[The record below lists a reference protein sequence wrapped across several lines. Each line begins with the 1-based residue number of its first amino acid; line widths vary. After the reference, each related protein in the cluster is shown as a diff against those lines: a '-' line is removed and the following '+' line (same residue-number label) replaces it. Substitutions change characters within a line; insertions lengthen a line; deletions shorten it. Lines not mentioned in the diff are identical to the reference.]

1 MVQNYQININ
11 SQKWLNDNLKIFMTT
26 YARRTKANY
35 DASLSDETGF
45 SHNKMYVF
53 QTGLNKLTK
62 DSEIF

>member
-1 MVQNYQININ
+1 
-11 SQKWLNDNLKIFMTT
+11 MTT

-62 DSEIF
+62 DSENFLTFTCIITTRI